1 MDSTFLFIAGLA
13 ALSGL
18 LAVMIYLLAV
28 SREMQL
34 PDVDEV

>member
-1 MDSTFLFIAGLA
+1 MDTILLFLIGIA

-28 SREMQL
+28 SREMEL
-34 PDVDEV
+34 SDGDEV